1 LSNNPNSQS
10 SLSTI
15 ALLNN
20 DVYTLWA
27 DGPFNNGEVYYRNS
41 DDGGASFGNIINLSN
56 DTGDSVRPKIVTSD
70 SNVFIIWQNRA
81 TVDNVFFKRSI
92 DRGASFSDTI
102 NLSNNQ
108 GNSTNPEFSVN
119 NSSSVYIVWQNQ
131 AGNNKTHDIFLKR
144 SGGASFGD
152 IINLS
157 NNTGYSTD
165 PDIASTN
172 DGSTYVVWT
181 DNFMGRSKVFFR
193 AIG

>member
-1 LSNNPNSQS
+1 MLA
-10 SLSTI
+10 LIITI
-15 ALLNN
+15 I
-20 DVYTLWA
+20 T
-27 DGPFNNGEVYYRNS
+27 
-41 DDGGASFGNIINLSN
+41 ASFSFLEPNLSYPQ
-56 DTGDSVRPKIVTSD
+56 TLGDITNLSANAIDAHDPQVFVSG
-70 SNVFIIWQNRA
+70 SNVYAFWIDFITGN
-81 TVDNVFFKRSI
+81 DDMYFKRSI

-102 NLSNNQ
+102 NLSNSQ

-119 NSSSVYIVWQNQ
+119 NSSSVYTVWQNQ

-144 SGGASFGD
+144 SDGASFGN

-165 PDIASTN
+165 PDIASIN